1 MTVILLFLD
10 DGLFLLQ
17 GKQVKDVVQKHDR
30 EDGETY
36 RKNYM
41 KGVIFDLDG
50 VIVST
55 DDLHYEAWRMLAY
68 RLGITTYTREDNERQ
83 RGVSRM
89 ESLEV
94 LLEKSER
101 QYTTKEKVA
110 LAEEKNDIYK
120 GMLETIGP
128 ADLLAGV
135 LETIHKL
142 KRLGILIGIGSASK
156 NTRYI
161 LERLE
166 IVGLFDAICDGTIV
180 TKSKPDPEVF
190 EAAADMLQLP
200 YTECVVVEDSLA
212 GIQAAKACG
221 MRCIGVGLLHG
232 RLGADYHAIGLNSE
246 LDWEKILKK

>member
-1 MTVILLFLD
+1 M
-10 DGLFLLQ
+10 
-17 GKQVKDVVQKHDR
+17 KK
-30 EDGETY
+30 
-36 RKNYM
+36 YM

-55 DDLHYEAWRMLAY
+55 DNLHYEAWRMLAH

-101 QYTTKEKVA
+101 QYTTEEKVA

-142 KRLGILIGIGSASK
+142 KQLGILIGIGSASK

-166 IVGLFDAICDGTIV
+166 IVGLFDAICDGTIA

-190 EAAADMLQLP
+190 EKAADMLQLP

-221 MRCIGVGLLHG
+221 MRCIGVGPFHG

-246 LDWEKILKK
+246 LDWEKILKE

>member
-1 MTVILLFLD
+1 M
-10 DGLFLLQ
+10 
-17 GKQVKDVVQKHDR
+17 K
-30 EDGETY
+30 TY
-36 RKNYM
+36 R

-55 DDLHYEAWRMLAY
+55 DNIHYEAWLELAR
-68 RLGITTYTREDNERQ
+68 RLGITAYTRQDNERQ

-101 QYTTKEKVA
+101 QYTAEEKVA

-120 GMLETIGP
+120 EMLKMIGP
-128 ADLLAGV
+128 RDLLAGV

-142 KRLGILIGIGSASK
+142 KQLGILTAIGSASK

-166 IVGLFDAICDGTIV
+166 IVDLFDAICDGTIAA
-180 TKSKPDPEVF
+180 KSKPDPEVF
-190 EAAADMLQLP
+190 KKAADMLQLP
-200 YTECVVVEDSLA
+200 YKECVVVEDSLA

-221 MRCIGVGLLHG
+221 MRCVGVGPLHG
-232 RLGADYHAIGLNSE
+232 RLGADYHAIGLNGE
-246 LDWEKILKK
+246 LDWEKILKE